1 MDRVIG
7 IFRINGGHHL
17 LALGEVLSLV
27 AEAGGGIL
35 LEEAGEE
42 RRDEG
47 VEDNLGAA
55 GRKDMVSKPHP
66 DDKDLNSSKTYLVW
80 GRDIH
85 RTRTNLKV

>member
-1 MDRVIG
+1 VDRVIG

-47 VEDNLGAA
+47 VEDNLGAV
-55 GRKDMVSKPHP
+55 GLGKRHP
-66 DDKDLNSSKTYLVW
+66 QDKDELEGVVE
-80 GRDIH
+80 GEPVDG
-85 RTRTNLKV
+85 VDG